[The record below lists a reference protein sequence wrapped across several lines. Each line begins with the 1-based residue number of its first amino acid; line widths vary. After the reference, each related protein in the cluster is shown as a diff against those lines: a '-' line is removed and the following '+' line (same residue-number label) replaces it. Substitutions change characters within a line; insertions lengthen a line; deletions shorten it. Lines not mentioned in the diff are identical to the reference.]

1 MRTTIRL
8 DPALFREIKKLAA
21 EEQRSLTSVIDE
33 SLRESLA
40 RRRDP
45 PRRSPI
51 RLPTFRG
58 GGVLPGVD
66 LDDSAALL
74 EHMEKTGSPDASSGR

>member
-8 DPALFREIKKLAA
+8 DTVLLSEIKKIAA
-21 EEQRSLTSVIDE
+21 DERRSLTSVIDE

-40 RRRDP
+40 RRRDSP
-45 PRRSPI
+45 KRAPVKLPR
-51 RLPTFRG
+51 FRG

-66 LDDSAALL
+66 LDDSADLL
-74 EHMEKTGSPDASSGR
+74 ERMERTDARNASS

>member
-1 MRTTIRL
+1 MRTTVRL
-8 DPALFREIKKLAA
+8 DPALLGEIKKIAA
-21 EEQRSLTSVIDE
+21 EERRSLTSVIDE

-40 RRRDP
+40 RRRQ
-45 PRRSPI
+45 SPK
-51 RLPTFRG
+51 RTPVKLPTFRG

-74 EHMEKTGSPDASSGR
+74 ERMERTDARNASS

>member
-1 MRTTIRL
+1 MRTTVRL
-8 DPALFREIKKLAA
+8 DPALVREVKKIAA
-21 EEQRSLTSVIDE
+21 EERRSLTSMIDE

-40 RRRDP
+40 RRRE
-45 PRRSPI
+45 SPKKAPA

-58 GGVLPGVD
+58 GGVLPGID

-74 EHMEKTGSPDASSGR
+74 ERMERTDGQVASS